1 MGEDIIYYTKKDS
14 LESEEREIIIY
25 CNRDGKVWWDP
36 VTNPF
41 SSMSI
46 NPSVGINN
54 SGKKVSQ
61 NARDHHQSIDWW
73 LARFARVT

>member
-54 SGKKVSQ
+54 SGKKVIKAHFSDGSL
-61 NARDHHQSIDWW
+61 NPSYYT
-73 LARFARVT
+73 LE